1 LTTGLTTKEIEVI
14 QGSVGGGSTEPEV
27 PEVPEETDLHAEWLF
42 NATVMSQYKSTFNDK
57 ITTAGDGG
65 QYVASNVRG
74 GGTISY
80 VQVDRTGIDILN
92 AEAPARTIGGTG
104 HPFVYGAWPGDYWLF
119 EATDGKE
126 YPAGTKLNISFI
138 TRVSATGQKYWKLE
152 YWDGQEWKPT
162 EMLQTVTI
170 GNETVEYNFTPTSS
184 TTNTAVNFTW
194 TLAKACTVMQFRYTC
209 VANYAYDGNVYEG
222 LNKGTCR
229 IAGAEGTSPVF
240 KVVK

>member
-1 LTTGLTTKEIEVI
+1 MSPTVLAVIMIAITEEI
-14 QGSVGGGSTEPEV
+14 
-27 PEVPEETDLHAEWLF
+27 F
-42 NATVMSQYKSTFNDK
+42 TVLGFEKGDK
-57 ITTAGDGG
+57 AADMMMMGMVFCTSIAAGMTPIAHVFPLMAMGYYTTA
-65 QYVASNVRG
+65 G